1 MMMMMM
7 MMMKKERVMMMMF
20 VLLVLFIDVVQ
31 SSVSFDGSN
40 HDDLLQG
47 FSGFD
52 DEEEEETASDVDG
65 VFTFNLTSTMEWKVY
80 PGEYV
85 YPFERESCKERSEL
99 DFDNLISG
107 TATRDGIWTQK
118 GKFVS
123 PDSKNRCP
131 LDGTCFGTIYYRFR

>member
-1 MMMMMM
+1 MMMMM
-7 MMMKKERVMMMMF
+7 MMMKKERVMMIF

-31 SSVSFDGSN
+31 SSISFDGSN

-52 DEEEEETASDVDG
+52 DEEEEEETASDVDG

-123 PDSKNRCP
+123 SDSKNRCP

>member
-1 MMMMMM
+1 MMK
-7 MMMKKERVMMMMF
+7 KKERVMMMIF

-31 SSVSFDGSN
+31 SSISFDGSN

-52 DEEEEETASDVDG
+52 DEEEEEEIASDVDG

-123 PDSKNRCP
+123 SDSKNRCP